1 MPPQALS
8 PNQIVWVEEPCLT
21 LAQASACASGTSRAL
36 VTISRI
42 NLYLAPSTPCA
53 SRADLSRQPRP
64 LAQRSILHRIRRLC
78 RLCEK
83 FDPTQILCV
92 YSPLEFLLLL

>member
-8 PNQIVWVEEPCLT
+8 PNQIVWVEEPCLA

-42 NLYLAPSTPCA
+42 NLYLAPSAPCA

-64 LAQRSILHRIRRLC
+64 LAQRSILHRIRVYVGCVRNLIQRKFFVCIRL
-78 RLCEK
+78 
-83 FDPTQILCV
+83 
-92 YSPLEFLLLL
+92 

>member
-8 PNQIVWVEEPCLT
+8 PNQIVWVEETCLT

-42 NLYLAPSTPCA
+42 NLYLAPSAPCA
-53 SRADLSRQPRP
+53 SRAPNRQVGGSKIDF
-64 LAQRSILHRIRRLC
+64 ASY
-78 RLCEK
+78 
-83 FDPTQILCV
+83 PTFMSAV
-92 YSPLEFLLLL
+92 

>member
-42 NLYLAPSTPCA
+42 NLYLAPSAPCA
-53 SRADLSRQPRP
+53 SRADLSRQGRW
-64 LAQRSILHRIRRLC
+64 LKDRFCIVSDVYVGCVRNLIQRKFFVCIRL
-78 RLCEK
+78 
-83 FDPTQILCV
+83 
-92 YSPLEFLLLL
+92 

>member
-42 NLYLAPSTPCA
+42 NLYLALSAPCA
-53 SRADLSRQPRP
+53 SRADLSHQGRWLKDRFCIV
-64 LAQRSILHRIRRLC
+64 SG

-92 YSPLEFLLLL
+92 YSPLEFSLLL

>member
-42 NLYLAPSTPCA
+42 NLYLAPSAPCA
-53 SRADLSRQPRP
+53 SRADLSRQP
-64 LAQRSILHRIRRLC
+64 
-78 RLCEK
+78 
-83 FDPTQILCV
+83 
-92 YSPLEFLLLL
+92 LEFSLLL

>member
-42 NLYLAPSTPCA
+42 NLYLAPSAPCA
-53 SRADLSRQPRP
+53 SRANLSRQPRP
-64 LAQRSILHRIRRLC
+64 LAQRSILHDVYVGCVRNLIQRKFFVCIRL
-78 RLCEK
+78 
-83 FDPTQILCV
+83 
-92 YSPLEFLLLL
+92 